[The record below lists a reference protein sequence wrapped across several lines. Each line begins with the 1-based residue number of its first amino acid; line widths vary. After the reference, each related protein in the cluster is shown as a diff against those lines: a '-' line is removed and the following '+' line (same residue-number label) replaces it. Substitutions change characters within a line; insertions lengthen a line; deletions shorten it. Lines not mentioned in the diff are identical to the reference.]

1 MEYPNPIMRKT
12 QFVKIMGADESEI
25 MYLYRMR
32 PDLKIAWKG
41 AYRNSPI
48 YVDTEKYEKY
58 RKAACT
64 GR

>member
-1 MEYPNPIMRKT
+1 MSYPK
-12 QFVKIMGADESEI
+12 KIMKLSEMVELGFSRKEL

-41 AYRNSPI
+41 ACKNSPI
-48 YVDTEKYEKY
+48 RIDTERYEKY
-58 RKAACT
+58 RQSKCT

>member
-1 MEYPNPIMRKT
+1 MGYPK
-12 QFVKIMGADESEI
+12 KIMTIREMEELGFSRKEL

-41 AYRNSPI
+41 AHKNSPI
-48 YVDTEKYEKY
+48 RIDTERYEKY
-58 RKAACT
+58 RQSKCT